1 MGLSNS
7 EQAKTTYV
15 KMFSKEP
22 GTDNVNAFFGMSEK
36 VEGKWQTTQRFD
48 TVEGVLTSIAT
59 GEFTYNNDTKK
70 TLKMVFTDNS
80 GERVQV
86 ESTFTFLAYNVIN
99 TLYGCQDL
107 SKQIRIKLY
116 VRRGDK
122 DSPAAYI
129 ECGGERASWAFEPS
143 QLPKAAR
150 VTVGKKEVID
160 DSEVVD
166 FYEKLVNEISARLS
180 KTAKPVIT
188 NVAAVQEEQ
197 PVKADN
203 AMANLAAMKRIEE
216 QAAQDAHTLK
226 AKTQKPQVNEPVQ
239 AEIEDDLPF

>member
-7 EQAKTTYV
+7 EQARTTYV

-48 TVEGVLTSIAT
+48 TVEGVLTGISV
-59 GEFTYNNDTKK
+59 GEFTYQNDTKK
-70 TLKMVFTDNS
+70 TLKLVFTDNS

-86 ESTFTFLAYNVIN
+86 ESTFTFLTYNVIN
-99 TLYGCQDL
+99 TLYGCKDL

-122 DSPAAYI
+122 DMPAAYI

-143 QLPKAAR
+143 QLPKPHR

-160 DSEVVD
+160 DSEVVE
-166 FYEKLVNEISARLS
+166 FYERLVNEIASRI
-180 KTAKPVIT
+180 KTAKLT
-188 NVAAVQEEQ
+188 QAAPMEEQ
-197 PVKADN
+197 TPKGDS

-216 QAAQDAHTLK
+216 QAEQDAQQIKSKHSNLK
-226 AKTQKPQVNEPVQ
+226 PKANEPVST
-239 AEIEDDLPF
+239 EIEDDLPF

>member
-7 EQAKTTYV
+7 EQARTTYV

-48 TVEGVLTSIAT
+48 TLEGMLTGISV

-70 TLKMVFTDNS
+70 TLKMVFTDAS

-99 TLYGCQDL
+99 TLYGIQDFG
-107 SKQIRIKLY
+107 KQIRFKLY

-122 DSPAAYI
+122 DSPAVYI

-143 QLPKAAR
+143 QLPRAAR

-166 FYEKLVNEISARLS
+166 FYEKLVNEISSRLS
-180 KTAKPVIT
+180 KTPKPVT
-188 NVAAVQEEQ
+188 QEEQ
-197 PVKADN
+197 PVKSDN

-216 QAAQDAHTLK
+216 QAQQDANTLK
-226 AKTQKPQVNEPVQ
+226 AKTQKPQANEPVK

>member
-36 VEGKWQTTQRFD
+36 VDGKWQTTQRFD

-180 KTAKPVIT
+180 KTPKPVI
-188 NVAAVQEEQ
+188 QEEQ

-216 QAAQDAHTLK
+216 QAAQDAQTIK
-226 AKTQKPQVNEPVQ
+226 AKTQKTQANEPVQ

>member
-7 EQAKTTYV
+7 EQARTTYV

-48 TVEGVLTSIAT
+48 TLEGMLTGISV

-70 TLKMVFTDNS
+70 TLKMVFTDAS

-99 TLYGCQDL
+99 TLYGIQDFG
-107 SKQIRIKLY
+107 KQIRFKLY

-122 DSPAAYI
+122 DSPAVYI

-166 FYEKLVNEISARLS
+166 FYEKLVNEIAARLS
-180 KTAKPVIT
+180 KTPKPVT
-188 NVAAVQEEQ
+188 QEEQ
-197 PVKADN
+197 PVKSDN

-216 QAAQDAHTLK
+216 QAQQDAQTLK
-226 AKTQKPQVNEPVQ
+226 AKTQKPQANEPVK

>member
-7 EQAKTTYV
+7 EQARTTYV

-48 TVEGVLTSIAT
+48 TLEGMLTGISV

-70 TLKMVFTDNS
+70 TLKMVFTDAS

-99 TLYGCQDL
+99 TLYGIQDF
-107 SKQIRIKLY
+107 SKQIRFKLY

-122 DSPAAYI
+122 DSPAVYI

-160 DSEVVD
+160 DSEVVE
-166 FYEKLVNEISARLS
+166 FYERLVNEIASRLS
-180 KTAKPVIT
+180 SKPVVKT
-188 NVAAVQEEQ
+188 PVQEQQTLKGESAIAQ
-197 PVKADN
+197 
-203 AMANLAAMKRIEE
+203 LAEMKRLES
-216 QAAQDAHTLK
+216 QAQDDAKAILK
-226 AKTQKPQVNEPVQ
+226 NSKPKANEPVKT
-239 AEIEDDLPF
+239 EMDDDLPF

>member
-7 EQAKTTYV
+7 EQARTTYV

-48 TVEGVLTSIAT
+48 TLEGMLTGISV

-70 TLKMVFTDNS
+70 TLKMVFTDAS

-99 TLYGCQDL
+99 TLYGIQDFG
-107 SKQIRIKLY
+107 KQIRFKLY

-122 DSPAAYI
+122 DSPAVYI

-143 QLPKAAR
+143 QLPRAAR

-166 FYEKLVNEISARLS
+166 FYEKLVNEIAGRLS
-180 KTAKPVIT
+180 KTPKPVT
-188 NVAAVQEEQ
+188 QEEQ
-197 PVKADN
+197 PVKSDN

-216 QAAQDAHTLK
+216 QAAQDANTLK
-226 AKTQKPQVNEPVQ
+226 AKTQKPQANEPVK

>member
-1 MGLSNS
+1 MGLKNS
-7 EQAKTTYV
+7 ETTKTTYV

-36 VEGKWQTTQRFD
+36 VDGSWKTTQRFD
-48 TVEGVLTSIAT
+48 TVEGILTGISV
-59 GEFTYNNDTKK
+59 GEFVYQNDTKK
-70 TLKMVFTDNS
+70 TLKMVFMDETN
-80 GERVQV
+80 ERVQV

-99 TLYGCQDL
+99 TLYGCDL
-107 SKQIRIKLY
+107 SKMLRLKLY

-122 DSPAAYI
+122 DSPAVYI

-166 FYEKLVNEISARLS
+166 FYERLVNEISVRLS
-180 KTAKPVIT
+180 KTPVIT
-188 NVAAVQEEQ
+188 TAPAVQEEQ
-197 PVKADN
+197 PTKGDN
-203 AMANLAAMKRIEE
+203 ALANLAAMKRVEE
-216 QAAQDAHTLK
+216 QAADDARILK
-226 AKTQKPQVNEPVQ
+226 NSKPKTTNEKPVQ
-239 AEIEDDLPF
+239 TIDQEDDLPF

>member
-7 EQAKTTYV
+7 EQARTTYV

-48 TVEGVLTSIAT
+48 TVEGVLTGISV
-59 GEFTYNNDTKK
+59 GEFTYQNDTKK
-70 TLKMVFTDNS
+70 TLKLVFSDN

-86 ESTFTFLAYNVIN
+86 ESTFTFLTYNVIN
-99 TLYGCQDL
+99 TLYGCKDL

-122 DSPAAYI
+122 DMPAAYI

-143 QLPKAAR
+143 QLPKPHR

-160 DSEVVD
+160 DSEVVE
-166 FYEKLVNEISARLS
+166 FYERLVNEIASRIKSIKL
-180 KTAKPVIT
+180 PQ
-188 NVAAVQEEQ
+188 AAPMEEQ
-197 PVKADN
+197 TPKGDT

-216 QAAQDAHTLK
+216 QAEQDAQQIKSKHSNLK
-226 AKTQKPQVNEPVQ
+226 PKANEPVST
-239 AEIEDDLPF
+239 EIEDDLPF

>member
-7 EQAKTTYV
+7 EQARTTYV

-48 TVEGVLTSIAT
+48 TLEGMLTGIST

-70 TLKMVFTDNS
+70 TLKMVFTDAS

-99 TLYGCQDL
+99 TLYGIQDFG
-107 SKQIRIKLY
+107 KQIRFKLY

-122 DSPAAYI
+122 DSPAVYI

-166 FYEKLVNEISARLS
+166 FYERLVNEIAARLS
-180 KTAKPVIT
+180 KTPKPVT
-188 NVAAVQEEQ
+188 QEEQ
-197 PVKADN
+197 PVKSDN

-216 QAAQDAHTLK
+216 QAQQDAQTLK
-226 AKTQKPQVNEPVQ
+226 AKTQKPQTNEPVK

>member
-7 EQAKTTYV
+7 EQARTTYV

-22 GTDNVNAFFGMSEK
+22 GTDNINAFFGMSEK

-48 TVEGVLTSIAT
+48 TVEGVLTGISV
-59 GEFTYNNDTKK
+59 GEFTYQNDTKK
-70 TLKMVFTDNS
+70 TLKLVFSDNS

-86 ESTFTFLAYNVIN
+86 ESTFTFLTYNVIN
-99 TLYGCQDL
+99 TLYGCKDL

-116 VRRGDK
+116 VRRGEK
-122 DSPAAYI
+122 DMPAAYI

-143 QLPKAAR
+143 QLPKPQR

-160 DSEVVD
+160 DSEVVE
-166 FYEKLVNEISARLS
+166 FYERLVNEIASRIKSIKLPQSA
-180 KTAKPVIT
+180 PM
-188 NVAAVQEEQ
+188 EEQ
-197 PVKADN
+197 TPKGDT
-203 AMANLAAMKRIEE
+203 AMANLAAMKRLEE
-216 QAAQDAHTLK
+216 QAAQDAQQIK
-226 AKTQKPQVNEPVQ
+226 SKQSNQKPKADEPVN

>member
-7 EQAKTTYV
+7 EQARTTYV

-48 TVEGVLTSIAT
+48 TLEGMLTGISV

-70 TLKMVFTDNS
+70 TLKMVFTDAS

-99 TLYGCQDL
+99 TLYGIQDFG
-107 SKQIRIKLY
+107 KQIRFKLY

-122 DSPAAYI
+122 DSPAVYI

-166 FYEKLVNEISARLS
+166 FYERLVNEIAARLS
-180 KTAKPVIT
+180 KTPKPVT
-188 NVAAVQEEQ
+188 QEEQ
-197 PVKADN
+197 PVKSDN

-216 QAAQDAHTLK
+216 QAQQDANTLK
-226 AKTQKPQVNEPVQ
+226 AKTQKPQANEPVK

>member
-1 MGLSNS
+1 MGLKNS
-7 EQAKTTYV
+7 ETTKTTYV

-36 VEGKWQTTQRFD
+36 VDGSWKTTQRFD
-48 TVEGVLTSIAT
+48 TVEGVLTAISV
-59 GEFTYNNDTKK
+59 GEFVYQNDTKK
-70 TLKMVFTDNS
+70 TLKMVFTDES

-99 TLYGCQDL
+99 TLYGCDITKPL
-107 SKQIRIKLY
+107 RIKLY

-122 DSPAAYI
+122 ESPAAYM

-160 DSEVVD
+160 DTEVVE
-166 FYEKLVNEISARLS
+166 FYERLVNEIATRLS
-180 KTAKPVIT
+180 KSPKPVIT
-188 NVAAVQEEQ
+188 TAAAVQEEQ
-197 PVKADN
+197 PVKGDDAI
-203 AMANLAAMKRIEE
+203 ASLAAMKRIEE
-216 QAAQDAHTLK
+216 QAADDARILK
-226 AKTQKPQVNEPVQ
+226 NSKPKTYEKPVKAIEP
-239 AEIEDDLPF
+239 EDDLPF